1 MRRVGCAATSSALHR
16 EIGSA
21 SSCRLTTSRAAG
33 SFTATANKEVQGLLD
48 ALGAARVFDLEQP
61 RFAGAPTH
69 PAHAPGFNY
78 FLHRH
83 HARGAPEARTGASG
97 IVAMP
102 EHSGTHIDALAHQ
115 AENLTLHGGVH
126 VDEGVQTSVGF
137 RQLGVETM
145 APLVGRGLL
154 LDVAGE
160 RRLDPEYAITPAD
173 LERAAKHAQVE
184 VRRDDVVLVRTGF
197 GSLWSKPDEYLRAA
211 GLSAAGSRWLVE
223 RKVKAAGA
231 DNMAFDVMGPADP
244 ELKMTLPGHILLL
257 VRAGIP
263 IIENLNLEDLA
274 AARVY
279 EFVFVCLP
287 LKMRGAT
294 GSPVRPI
301 AIA

>member
-1 MRRVGCAATSSALHR
+1 LIAD
-16 EIGSA
+16 
-21 SSCRLTTSRAAG
+21 
-33 SFTATANKEVQGLLD
+33 LLESIEK
-48 ALGAARVFDLEQP
+48 ARVFDLEQL
-61 RFAGAPTH
+61 RYAGAPSH
-69 PAHAPGFNY
+69 PAHQPGFNY

-97 IVAMP
+97 IVVMP

-115 AENLTLHGGVH
+115 AENLMLHGGIH

-137 RQLGVETM
+137 KKLGIETM
-145 APLVGRGLL
+145 APLVSRGVL

-160 RRLDPEYAITPAD
+160 RRLDPEHAITAAE
-173 LERAAKHAQVE
+173 LEHAARVE
-184 VRRDDVVLVRTGF
+184 VRPGDVVLVRTGY
-197 GSLWSKPDEYLRAA
+197 GALWSNPEGYLHAA
-211 GLSAAGSRWLVE
+211 GVSAAGSRWLAE
-223 RKVKAAGA
+223 KKVAAVGA

-244 ELKMTLPGHILLL
+244 ELKVTLPAHILLL

-263 IIENLNLEDLA
+263 IIENLNLEELA
-274 AARVY
+274 AAQIY
-279 EFVFVCLP
+279 EFAFICLP

>member
-1 MRRVGCAATSSALHR
+1 M
-16 EIGSA
+16 
-21 SSCRLTTSRAAG
+21 TTP
-33 SFTATANKEVQGLLD
+33 LLES
-48 ALGAARVFDLEQP
+48 LEAARVFDLEQL
-61 RFAGAPTH
+61 RYAGAPSH
-69 PAHAPGFNY
+69 PSHMPGFNY

-97 IVAMP
+97 IVVMP

-137 RQLGVETM
+137 KKLGVETM
-145 APLVGRGLL
+145 APLVGRGVL
-154 LDVAGE
+154 LDVAGD
-160 RRLDPEYAITPAD
+160 RRLDPDYAIGAGD
-173 LERAAKHAQVE
+173 LERAARVE
-184 VRRDDVVLVRTGF
+184 IRLGDVVLVRTGY
-197 GSLWSKPDEYLRAA
+197 GALWSKPEEYLRAA
-211 GLSAAGSRWLVE
+211 GVSAAGSRWLIE
-223 RKVKAAGA
+223 KKVSAVGA
-231 DNMAFDVMGPADP
+231 DNMAFDVIGPIDP
-244 ELKMTLPGHILLL
+244 ELNVTLPGHLLLL

-263 IIENLNLEDLA
+263 IIENLNLEELA
-274 AARVY
+274 AANVQ

>member
-1 MRRVGCAATSSALHR
+1 VGIKPIL
-16 EIGSA
+16 E
-21 SSCRLTTSRAAG
+21 LV
-33 SFTATANKEVQGLLD
+33 E
-48 ALGAARVFDLEQP
+48 AARIFDLEQLRYP
-61 RFAGAPTH
+61 GAPTH

-97 IVAMP
+97 IIVTP
-102 EHSGTHIDALAHQ
+102 EHSGTHIDALSHQ

-126 VDEGVQTSVGF
+126 VDDGVQTSAGF

-145 APLVGRGLL
+145 APLVGRGVL
-154 LDVAGE
+154 LDVAGD
-160 RRLDPEYAITPAD
+160 RRLDPDYAITPAD
-173 LERAAKHAQVE
+173 LERAAKQAHVE
-184 VRRDDVVLVRTGF
+184 VQKDDVVLVRTGF
-197 GSLWSKPDEYLRAA
+197 GTLWPKPEEYLHAA
-211 GLSAAGSRWLVE
+211 GVSAAGSRWLVE
-223 RKVKAAGA
+223 RRVKAVGA

-244 ELKMTLPGHILLL
+244 ELKVTLPGHILLL

-274 AARVY
+274 SAKVY
-279 EFVFVCLP
+279 EFLFVCLP